1 MKSQHGK
8 CEFCLLKLQ
17 INLAV
22 TAIVCPVIHPQWL
35 SQASQIGNDLELGA
49 VGCQF
54 KSYLTA
60 GCCCILVM
68 VPSSCGVAWDA
79 VPGKLQHKPAFK
91 PQPEQDVP

>member
-22 TAIVCPVIHPQWL
+22 TAIECPVIHPQWL

-68 VPSSCGVAWDA
+68 VPSRCGVAWDA